1 MSLIEIS
8 QPLPKVIYPGLA
20 TPTHLP
26 KINITKQGII
36 QMQPQTTKP
45 LPKSKKA
52 KQISILLAALL
63 AGATTACQEATV
75 TKVNPTPSITPTST
89 PTTPAA
95 ITRFDGTSIT
105 VITRSR
111 PQIAEPLQRR
121 ALEFEKM
128 TGAQIKIVTF
138 PFGTL
143 YQEIKQD
150 LSQGNKKYD
159 VMVFAPQ
166 WMVDYATPG
175 YLENLTQRVAADSN
189 IEWDDIAPF
198 FRDFSSTYQG
208 KIVSIPLDGDFQ
220 MVYYRTDLLPA
231 AKLNP
236 PETWEEY
243 LTIAKQFQGKDLN
256 GDGTPDYGSCTA
268 KKPNDQSFSMF
279 WSVATSF
286 LQSQGTQQGAFF
298 DPDTMKPLVNNEAL
312 ATALDIYKETVKYA
326 PSEELNFDLPETRDL
341 FIAGRCALTLDWGDI
356 GTLAIAPNS
365 KVKDKVGAVI
375 LPGSKKVLDR
385 ATGKLIPCNKVI
397 CPFTLNG
404 INHAPYAAFGG
415 WVGSINA
422 AAPPK
427 NKDAAYAFLSYMS
440 QPAQANVDVTI
451 GVTGFNPYRTSQFT
465 NREPWL
471 KAGMSFEAAS
481 KYLGAIGISL
491 RSPNIV
497 LDLRIPDNNEYQG
510 EVLDKAIANF
520 LADKITRDEAIQQ
533 INNGWEEITNKIGR
547 ERQRAAYRATL
558 GLNPVMR

>member
-1 MSLIEIS
+1 VILIQIS

-20 TPTHLP
+20 MPKHLP

-36 QMQPQTTKP
+36 QMQPQTIKP
-45 LPKSKKA
+45 LLKSKKA

-63 AGATTACQEATV
+63 AGTTTACEEATV
-75 TKVNPTPSITPTST
+75 TKISPIPSITPTS
-89 PTTPAA
+89 PAPLP
-95 ITRFDGTSIT
+95 RFDGTTIT
-105 VITRSR
+105 VITR
-111 PQIAEPLQRR
+111 PLKMIAEPVQRR
-121 ALEFEKM
+121 AAEFEKL
-128 TGAQIKIVTF
+128 TGVKIQVVAV
-138 PFGTL
+138 PFAKL
-143 YQEIKQD
+143 YQTIKDD
-150 LSQGNKKYD
+150 LSQGNKAYD

-166 WMVDYATPG
+166 WMIDYAAPG
-175 YLENLTQRVAADSN
+175 YLENLTQRVNNDPN
-189 IEWDDIAPF
+189 LEWKDIAPF

-220 MVYYRTDLLPA
+220 MVYYRDDLLQA

-236 PETWEEY
+236 PETWEDY

-256 GDGTPDYGSCTA
+256 GDGTPDYGSCTS
-268 KKPNDQSFSMF
+268 KKPKAQSYWMF
-279 WSVATSF
+279 WSIATSF

-298 DPDTMKPLVNNEAL
+298 DPDTMKPLVNNEAI

-326 PSEELNFDLPETRDL
+326 PPDELNFDLEQAHEF
-341 FIAGRCALTLDWGDI
+341 FISGRCALTLDWGDT
-356 GTLAIAPNS
+356 GTIAITPNS

-385 ATGKLIPCNKVI
+385 TTGKLIPCNKVI
-397 CPFTLNG
+397 CPFALNG

-415 WVGSINA
+415 WVGTVNA

-427 NKDAAYAFLSYMS
+427 NKDAGYAFLSYMS

-451 GVTGFNPYRTSQFT
+451 GDAGLNPYRTSQFT

-481 KYLGAIGISL
+481 KYLGAIGVSL

-497 LDLRIPDNNEYQG
+497 LDLRVPENNNYQG
-510 EVLDKAIANF
+510 EVLDQAIADF
-520 LADKITRDEAIQQ
+520 LADRITRDEALKQ
-533 INNGWEEITNKIGR
+533 IHNGWEEITNKIGR
-547 ERQRAAYRATL
+547 EKQRAAYRATL